1 MKGKLIKSVINNKN
15 TISYINLDDENKYR
29 GWVYDFNIRLQD
41 KSVMKLD
48 LADEEDL
55 FLLFI
60 LASAWTKNGPWE
72 NAAYFTTYLKSSN
85 KCSRE
90 LWMNDEFVS
99 EEVLN
104 RKVNA
109 QNIVN
114 SCSGV
119 MSRKKVS
126 FRKDYYNSI
135 VIIAENWEDIMDKL
149 KTAEKE
155 QNYMIFISY
164 ISNLKGLGA
173 GSNKMKI
180 KIPLILRE
188 LRCQDVYK
196 GIPGNLCCVPD
207 KRVVHAANGIG
218 IKLPTI
224 SSINSILK
232 ASQVIYESFG
242 DMYDIPLFAYEDL
255 NINKD
260 KVIVES
266 NNYENLEA
274 KVFKMTKTLYDPEVE
289 ERGIQK
295 GIEKGIEEGIKKSK
309 RESIL
314 ELLSE
319 LGEVPNEVKSEIH
332 KITDVD
338 KLKSL
343 LKLSA
348 KAESIESFKKNLL

>member
-1 MKGKLIKSVINNKN
+1 MRGKLIKSVINNKD
-15 TISYINLDDENKYR
+15 TISYINLDAESKYR

-55 FLLFI
+55 FLLFV
-60 LASAWTKNGPWE
+60 LASAWTKTGPWE
-72 NAAYFTTYLKSSN
+72 NAAYFTTYLKVS
-85 KCSRE
+85 KKASRD
-90 LWMNDEFVS
+90 LWMNEEFVS
-99 EEVLN
+99 NEVLN
-104 RKVNA
+104 RNINA
-109 QNIVN
+109 QSIVN
-114 SCSGV
+114 SCTGFK
-119 MSRKKVS
+119 SRIKVY

-135 VIIAENWEDIMDKL
+135 TIIAKNWEEIMDKL
-149 KTAEKE
+149 KTAERE
-155 QNYMIFISY
+155 QDYMIFISY
-164 ISNLKGLGA
+164 ISNLKGLGT

-196 GIPGNLCCVPD
+196 GIPGKLCCVPD
-207 KRVVHAANGIG
+207 ARVEKAAKAIG

-232 ASQVIYESFG
+232 ASEVIYINFG

-255 NINKD
+255 NNDEK
-260 KVIVES
+260 
-266 NNYENLEA
+266 LEDEII
-274 KVFKMTKTLYDPEVE
+274 KITKTLYDPEVE

-295 GIEKGIEEGIKKSK
+295 GIEEGRKKGK

-338 KLKSL
+338 KLKRL

-348 KAESIESFKKNLL
+348 KAESIQSFKKNLL